1 MVHLKLDPSLQQE
14 GVKTFSQIVFQCPNR
29 SLLLNFRRFTYGQR
43 LKDLVLL
50 ELFFWGTLLV

>member
-1 MVHLKLDPSLQQE
+1 MVHLKLDASLQQE
-14 GVKTFSQIVFQCPNR
+14 GVKTFSQIAFQCPNR
-29 SLLLNFRRFTYGQR
+29 SLLLKKMFAFGQR